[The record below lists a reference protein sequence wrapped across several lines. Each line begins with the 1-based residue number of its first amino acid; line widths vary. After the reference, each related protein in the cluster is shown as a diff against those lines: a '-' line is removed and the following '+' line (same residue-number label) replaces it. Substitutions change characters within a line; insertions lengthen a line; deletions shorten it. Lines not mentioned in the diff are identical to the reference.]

1 MITRSFSSNNISRI
15 FSKKTQLLFTGLVI
29 LMITSSTTTPDT
41 LFSISQ
47 TPRLTI
53 YAYESLLNY
62 GLNATA
68 TNQQIF
74 DTFETDFDCIID
86 LEYFSD
92 AGAALAKVIAERD
105 SPQADIII
113 GIDNTMIFEAKK
125 QNILV
130 AYEPSTSE
138 NITSSAIHG
147 LDPDFYVTPY
157 DYGFISLIYDKDR
170 VNTSLLPEPDL
181 FTLED
186 LKNPEL
192 AKLLVTEDPTL
203 SSTGLGFLM
212 WTIGVYDKVLGL
224 DWKTWWN
231 EVSSYIQVEKSWGD
245 AFDVFYQEAAK
256 RPIMV
261 SYATDPAYNYL
272 WFDQDTSVD
281 VLLSHENDDNYA
293 WLQIEGLGIIEGT
306 ENLELAQNFIEWFTQ
321 PIVQELIPENNWM
334 YPSNIYAPLPA
345 SFDYATDP
353 STVTPLNDLFTATEL
368 VESLEEW
375 RSDWEEIMILG
386 RQTTLPAWV
395 FFLIPLLFLLFIR
408 KKVYS

>member
-1 MITRSFSSNNISRI
+1 MITRSFSANKLSRV
-15 FSKKTQLLFTGLVI
+15 FSKKTQILFTGLVI
-29 LMITSSTTTPDT
+29 LMITSSSTTSDAQ
-41 LFSISQ
+41 FSTTQ

-62 GLNATA
+62 GLNASA

-74 DTFETDFDCIID
+74 DVFETDYDCIID

-125 QNILV
+125 QNILI
-130 AYEPSTSE
+130 AYEPTTSE
-138 NITSSAIHG
+138 NLSSSAIHG

-157 DYGFISLIYDKDR
+157 DYGFISLIYDKNR
-170 VNTSLLPEPDL
+170 VNTSLLPEPDM

-212 WTIGVYDKVLGL
+212 WTIGVYDKVLGE
-224 DWKTWWN
+224 DWKTWWKD
-231 EVSSYIQVEKSWGD
+231 VSSYIQVEKSWGD
-245 AFDVFYQEAAK
+245 AWNIFNQDAAN

-272 WFDQDTSVD
+272 FQYTPID
-281 VLLSHENDDNYA
+281 VLLSHENNSNYA

-334 YPSNIYAPLPA
+334 YPSNFQVPLPA
-345 SFDYATDP
+345 SFDYAVDP
-353 STVTPLNDLFTATEL
+353 STVTPLNDLFTTAEL
-368 VESLEEW
+368 IDSLEDW
-375 RSDWEEIMILG
+375 RSDWEEIIILG
-386 RQTTLPAWV
+386 HQTALPTWF
-395 FFLIPLLFLLFIR
+395 FFLNSLLILLFIK

>member
-1 MITRSFSSNNISRI
+1 
-15 FSKKTQLLFTGLVI
+15 
-29 LMITSSTTTPDT
+29 MITSSSTTPDT

-74 DTFETDFDCIID
+74 DTFETDYDCNID

-125 QNILV
+125 QNILI
-130 AYEPSTSE
+130 AYEPTTSE
-138 NITSSAIHG
+138 NISTSTIHG

-157 DYGFISLIYDKDR
+157 DYGLISLIYDKSR
-170 VNTSLLPEPDL
+170 VNNSLLPEPDL

-212 WTIGVYDKVLGL
+212 WTIGVYEKVLGE
-224 DWKTWWN
+224 DWKTWWK

-245 AFDVFYQEAAK
+245 AWNIFNQDAAN

-272 WFDQDTSVD
+272 FQYTPID
-281 VLLSHENDDNYA
+281 VLLSHENNSNYA

-334 YPSNIYAPLPA
+334 YPSNFQVPLPA
-345 SFDYATDP
+345 SFDYAVDP
-353 STVTPLNDLFTATEL
+353 STVTPLNDLFTTAEL
-368 VESLEEW
+368 IDSLEDW
-375 RSDWEEIMILG
+375 RSDWEEIIILG
-386 RQTTLPAWV
+386 HQTALPTWF
-395 FFLIPLLFLLFIR
+395 FFLNSLIILLFIK

>member
-1 MITRSFSSNNISRI
+1 MGFV
-15 FSKKTQLLFTGLVI
+15 KA
-29 LMITSSTTTPDT
+29 
-41 LFSISQ
+41 SIRKS
-47 TPRLTI
+47 
-53 YAYESLLNY
+53 
-62 GLNATA
+62 
-68 TNQQIF
+68 
-74 DTFETDFDCIID
+74 IID

-125 QNILV
+125 QKILV
-130 AYEPSTSE
+130 AYEPTTSE
-138 NITSSAIHG
+138 NISTSAIHG
-147 LDPDFYVTPY
+147 LDTDFYVTPY

-170 VNTSLLPEPDL
+170 VNASLLPNLDQ

-212 WTIGVYDKVLGL
+212 WTIGVYDKVLGE
-224 DWKTWWN
+224 DWKTWWS
-231 EVSSYIQVEKSWGD
+231 EVSSHIQVERSWGD
-245 AFDVFYQEAAK
+245 AFDVFYQEAAN

-281 VLLSHENDDNYA
+281 VLLSHENNNNYA

-334 YPSNIYAPLPA
+334 YPSNIHVPLPA
-345 SFDYATDP
+345 SFDFAVDP
-353 STVTPLNDLFTATEL
+353 STVTPLNDLFTTAEL
-368 VESLEEW
+368 ADSLEGW
-375 RSDWEEIMILG
+375 RNNWEEIMILG
-386 RQTTLPAWV
+386 HQTALPTWI
-395 FFLIPLLFLLFIR
+395 FFLNPLLLLIFIK
-408 KKVYS
+408 KKVNS